1 VLGLTL
7 ACAQCHDH
15 KFDPISQKDYFQV
28 FAYFNTL
35 GDAGLDGNAGNNSG
49 PSTQKRT
56 VLKTD
61 EEARLRARV
70 ASLRHTLTTRD
81 DAILAAWVTEQ
92 RTWLADRAKG
102 TVRIPLDRAMELAVA
117 KLSAQGEPR
126 PAGAI
131 DPNVPHASAVKPGGL
146 AAPQPTPPPFNA
158 AASAVPAAP
167 AVPAPAATN
176 APAQP

>member
-1 VLGLTL
+1 
-7 ACAQCHDH
+7 
-15 KFDPISQKDYFQV
+15 
-28 FAYFNTL
+28 
-35 GDAGLDGNAGNNSG
+35 
-49 PSTQKRT
+49 
-56 VLKTD
+56 
-61 EEARLRARV
+61 
-70 ASLRHTLTTRD
+70 
-81 DAILAAWVTEQ
+81 
-92 RTWLADRAKG
+92 
-102 TVRIPLDRAMELAVA
+102 VRIPLDRAVELALA

-158 AASAVPAAP
+158 PPLPAAP